1 MKKLITLVLLAATF
15 ATAASAQQ
23 TDYALATAQDWID
36 FANGINNGTIPATT
50 DAHMTADIDLGDDQ
64 TTIGSYDPDS
74 KVYSRFSGIFD
85 GQGHTLTIHYDRTDY
100 AYTQAFE
107 NNAAAPFMWIT
118 DATIRNLHVAGTI
131 TTTSKFVGGIVGDI
145 YGTQNLIE
153 GCRSSVSITSTVT
166 SDGCIGGL
174 ISHMTNNQ
182 TVTVR
187 DCVFDGSINAP
198 SAWGNGGFMGYKYG
212 TATFENC
219 LFAPTEL
226 NLSTNQGNT
235 FVRNGGNPLTI
246 SNCHYTRQH
255 GTAQGIPA
263 KADELT
269 NGRTAFY
276 LQNGRDDMFWGQA
289 IGTDPMPLLT
299 TDATRRVYRSA
310 EGFTNDASAAI
321 SDQDILPLLY
331 TRDADGNITITGYDE
346 HLVPATDFALV
357 IPDAIDGAPVTA
369 IANSAFRYKSAITSV
384 TIGRNVTTI
393 GTYAF
398 ADCANLTSAT
408 MAGDINIETVSDH
421 LFYNT
426 PKLESFIVPKSVK
439 TIAPYAFEA
448 CRALTSITLPAD
460 GQLTTIQDGAFQNCS
475 ALPTIVLP
483 TTLTTI
489 NAVAFRNCTALDNVT
504 IPSSVTTIG
513 NACFFGCT
521 ALTSIVIPSSVTS
534 MGTQIFY
541 NCTAL
546 ATASFAD
553 GCQLTAI
560 PNETFRNTALTAFT
574 IPASVTN
581 IGDASFYQTPLAA
594 ITLPPTV
601 TRLGNSAFSACPN
614 LAEVTIPATITSMGN
629 DVFNAS
635 GVVTATINCATLGQ
649 AAFIN
654 CGKLETVTF
663 GEGVTTIGSGSA
675 PFRSCSKLTT
685 VNIPSSVTSIGAYA
699 FADCATLTTVNMAT
713 DIAIETVS
721 DHLFYN
727 CPKLD
732 NFTVPKSV
740 KTIAPYAFEAC
751 RGLTSITLPADGQL
765 TTIQDGA
772 FQNCSA
778 LPTITLPATLTTINA
793 VAFRYCTSLDNVT
806 IPSSVTT
813 IGNSCFFGCTALT
826 SIVIPSSVTSMG
838 SQMFYNCTALATASF
853 EDGCQ
858 LTAIPGETFRNTA
871 LTAFTIP
878 ASVITVSDAAFYQT
892 PLAAITF
899 PASVTTIGNFAFRY
913 CDKLNNVVLPG
924 TLKYIGNWSF
934 ANCTALANVTFEEG
948 LTSINGDVFQYSG
961 LKNVV
966 LPSTLG
972 TIGVN
977 LFYQC
982 NQLETLDLSRCV
994 NVYELYAYTTL
1005 RGWNTITYGVPAT
1018 TKIILPP
1025 YATATL
1031 GANDEVKDIG
1041 FDLTQDEEGYYKIG
1055 TREDFYKFA
1064 AFTRH
1069 ADNAAANARLTADI
1083 DLTGEEIKL
1092 GVIDANGTSYYAYKG
1107 IFDGQRHTLTIHYRN
1122 NKIRTGGVFTAVE
1135 GATIRH
1141 LRVVGDISVYYQNVG
1156 GIVGMAFNS
1165 LKMEDCESAVTI
1177 TGHPV
1182 TTATERNMGGFIAHG
1197 WMAQITMTDCL
1208 FSGSFQGGSLQTQ
1221 NAAFIAWMENSG
1233 RVSYTSC
1240 LNVGTFDVQPSTCYP
1255 LSRTPNVA
1263 NTTSAIGCY
1272 YCASG
1277 VNATGNPGSNNLV
1290 QAVTADQLATG
1301 QIAYNLQ
1308 GGRDEQH
1315 WGQIIGTDAAPR
1327 LTTAAGTRVYR
1338 GQNYTNEIVEYTG
1351 LQKDDEGY
1359 YLIGGTGDW
1368 ETFAELVENEPMVN
1382 VRLTTDVTVIDNTMV
1397 GTEAAPY
1404 AGIFDGQGHTLTVGY
1419 NVSDT
1424 RCAPFHYITGATIRH
1439 LHVAGSLTTSGQ
1451 AGGGIAGF
1459 AQGTC
1464 LIENCHS
1471 SVAINGT
1478 QVSYTADTYGGI
1490 VGVNYRG
1497 TLTISDC
1504 VFDGSITCTDRNHC
1518 GGFVGYT
1525 DNGTT
1530 TATNCLLAAT
1540 FNLNDN
1546 GTNVT
1551 FLRYNGTIA
1560 NSYYV
1565 NPLNVRQGLQAT
1577 AGQLVSGELAWRL
1590 QAERDDMFWGQL
1602 IGTDPMPVLTNDEGR
1617 RVFLH
1622 HDGTFANTPDEIQLQ
1637 QDEDGTYLIA
1647 SAGELQ
1653 WFATKVNFGETAA
1666 CARLTADIDLEG
1678 SETNQWQ
1685 PIGTTAAKYTG
1696 TFDGQHHTVSG
1707 LYWHGQKQP
1716 NIGFFGY
1723 VGAATI
1729 KGLRVEGDITCDD
1742 PDHGG
1747 ADTGSSKFVGGIV
1760 GHTDGVATISRCSFA
1775 GSVKGT
1781 LEVGGIVGGGQCQIT
1796 DCYNEATVTFYSV
1809 SNFAAGGILGYQGSG
1824 TVQITNCYNRGQII
1838 NEGNVTA
1845 YMDGISPAGTLSNC
1859 YSMAGCCFN
1868 GSGADG
1874 TAGMS
1879 RATQATAEQLA
1890 SGEVAYRLQA
1900 NRGDIAW
1907 GQRLGSDPA
1916 PILTAT
1922 LDYAVCKRTSDD
1934 TYFNVEFSDELARDD
1949 DGYYLIHNGT
1959 ELQAFANMVNE
1970 GNIYLNARLTDDI
1983 ELTGTWPG
1991 IGTGGTPFAGTF
2003 DGQRHT
2009 VSGVSGNSGLF
2020 WTVAAGG
2027 TVTSVIVDGSI
2038 YNSNEAGGIVNYNN
2052 GTITRCGFIGSM
2064 GGGGGTNNGHVAGI
2078 AAYNSRSGSIT
2089 HCFNRGSVSA
2099 RYVGGIVGVN
2109 YGTVKYCYNAGP
2121 LRMDY
2126 IKTSSAII
2134 GDRWEGS
2141 ISNCYT
2147 LEGSASH
2154 HGSEGYAGQTM
2165 TAQQFAGGEV
2175 CYLLQRDFTDEQI
2188 WGQTLG
2194 VDAAPVLTADA
2205 EQTVY
2210 QLSATQYSN
2219 NPDEPFELDM
2229 PYAAWCQDNQMLYF
2243 FTSDE
2248 VLTWN
2253 QIYECLGA
2261 AVGVKPNLYHV
2272 AMDRVTA
2279 TGRNAPGWNTY
2290 AASITAVNVEESFQ
2304 KVRPTSMYQWF
2315 WNCTN
2320 LATVK
2325 GMENL
2330 NTSQVTTMR
2339 ALFSQCAPLTHLD
2352 LSAFDTHNVTETVN
2366 MFYNCSAL
2374 KSVKIGEL
2382 WDMSSVTS
2390 SDGMF
2395 YNCTSIVG
2403 SDGTT
2408 FDNTATDKT
2417 RAHADDGG
2425 YLRLKKLEA
2434 YAIWCADNETMY
2446 FDLLDTDIREGDTYE
2461 GHTVTNVWCGAEVD
2475 NIPANVYESPWGDVS
2490 KQVHHVWFN
2499 ERFKDVAPKNLGY
2512 WFANM
2517 PVSSIDN
2524 LQYLNTSEATSMR
2537 CMFAWCYYLEAVD
2550 LSTFNTSKVTNMFEM
2565 FGCCTKLTQL
2575 DVSSFNT
2582 ENVTNM
2588 MWMFCACSHLTSLDL
2603 SMFNTANVTDMTGLF
2618 QSCKA
2623 LKDVDISS
2631 FNTANVITM
2640 SSMFENCNAIETID
2654 ITNFDFSSVIFS
2666 QYFMTVFRYC
2676 SNLTTIYCNS
2686 NLYYPNTVLY
2696 NLREIFTGCT
2706 KLAGVI
2712 PFDENKISI
2721 EFANPVT
2728 GYFTHKNPLR
2738 GDANGDGRLTVADV
2752 VAITA
2757 HLNGAEPEY
2766 FDALQADTDADGE
2779 ITEDDV
2785 HRLAEIMVGKVEK

>member
-50 DAHMTADIDLGDDQ
+50 DAHMTADIDLGDIVSTIGTNARAYSGTFDGQGHTLTVNYVSSEEWCSPFTVIGGARIRNLNTSGRIELRNHYHAAGIAGKLTNNSANVIERCRSSITIVMNAYGLHGGFVGNMYSGSKLTLKDCIFDGEMTGTGGSVSSALVGRVNSGVTLNVSNCLITGTFSQTVNLVYDAGIVAGITATNTYYTSDNIANAQGATAANAEQLADGTIATALQANRTEKVWQQDADSNMPEFNLFIIQTPLTLDANGYYLLATPQDWKDFAELVRVKPRAMTRMTADIDLGDDQ

-74 KVYSRFSGIFD
+74 KVNNRFSGIFD
-85 GQGHTLTIHYDRTDY
+85 GQGHTLTINYDRTDY

-107 NNAAAPFMWIT
+107 DNAAAPFLYIT
-118 DATIRNLHVAGTI
+118 DATIRNLHVEGTI
-131 TTTSKFVGGIVGDI
+131 ATASKFVGGIVGDI
-145 YGTQNLIE
+145 SGTQNLIE
-153 GCRSSVSITSTVT
+153 GCRSSVSITSSVN

-187 DCVFDGSINAP
+187 DCVFDGIINAP

-235 FVRNGGNPLTI
+235 FVRNGGGTLTI
-246 SNCHYTRQH
+246 SNCYYTRQH
-255 GTAQGIPA
+255 GTAQGILTT
-263 KADELT
+263 ADELA

-299 TDATRRVYRSA
+299 TDVTRRVYRSA

-321 SDQDILPLLY
+321 ADQDILPLLY
-331 TRDADGNITITGYDE
+331 TRDADGNITITGYDD
-346 HLVPATDFALV
+346 HLAPATDFALV

-369 IANSAFRYKSAITSV
+369 IVNSAFRYKSAITSV

-408 MAGDINIETVSDH
+408 MAEDINIETVSDH
-421 LFYNT
+421 LFYNC
-426 PKLESFIVPKSVK
+426 PKLNIFTVPKSVK
-439 TIAPYAFEA
+439 TIGGYAFEA
-448 CRALTSITLPAD
+448 CRALTNITLPTD

-483 TTLTTI
+483 ATLTTV

-504 IPSSVTTIG
+504 IPSSVTAIG
-513 NACFFGCT
+513 NTCFFGCT
-521 ALTSIVIPSSVTS
+521 ALKSIVIPNSVTS
-534 MGTQIFY
+534 MGT
-541 NCTAL
+541 
-546 ATASFAD
+546 
-553 GCQLTAI
+553 
-560 PNETFRNTALTAFT
+560 
-574 IPASVTN
+574 
-581 IGDASFYQTPLAA
+581 
-594 ITLPPTV
+594 
-601 TRLGNSAFSACPN
+601 
-614 LAEVTIPATITSMGN
+614 
-629 DVFNAS
+629 
-635 GVVTATINCATLGQ
+635 
-649 AAFIN
+649 
-654 CGKLETVTF
+654 
-663 GEGVTTIGSGSA
+663 
-675 PFRSCSKLTT
+675 
-685 VNIPSSVTSIGAYA
+685 
-699 FADCATLTTVNMAT
+699 
-713 DIAIETVS
+713 
-721 DHLFYN
+721 
-727 CPKLD
+727 
-732 NFTVPKSV
+732 
-740 KTIAPYAFEAC
+740 
-751 RGLTSITLPADGQL
+751 
-765 TTIQDGA
+765 
-772 FQNCSA
+772 
-778 LPTITLPATLTTINA
+778 
-793 VAFRYCTSLDNVT
+793 
-806 IPSSVTT
+806 
-813 IGNSCFFGCTALT
+813 
-826 SIVIPSSVTSMG
+826 
-838 SQMFYNCTALATASF
+838 QMFYNCTALATASF

-878 ASVITVSDAAFYQT
+878 ASVTTISDASFYQT
-892 PLAAITF
+892 PLAAISI
-899 PASVTTIGNFAFRY
+899 PANVTTIGNFAFRY
-913 CDKLNNVVLPG
+913 CEKLNNVVLPG
-924 TLKYIGNWSF
+924 TLQYIGDWSF
-934 ANCTALANVTFEEG
+934 AYCTALENLTFEEG
-948 LTSINGDVFQYSG
+948 LTSINGGVFQYSG

-994 NVYELYAYTTL
+994 NVYELYANTTL

-1041 FDLTQDEEGYYKIG
+1041 FDLTQDEEGYYNIG

-1083 DLTGEEIKL
+1083 DLTGEEIKI
-1092 GVIDANGTSYYAYKG
+1092 GVQTNNNNYLAYKG
-1107 IFDGQRHTLTIHYRN
+1107 IFDGQGHTLTVNYTSGTA
-1122 NKIRTGGVFTAVE
+1122 KGVAVFSAVE
-1135 GATIRH
+1135 GATIRR
-1141 LRVVGDISVYYQNVG
+1141 LRVAGNIEAYALHCAGFVVS
-1156 GIVGMAFNS
+1156 ALKS
-1165 LKMEDCESAVTI
+1165 LTMEDCESAVTLN
-1177 TGHPV
+1177 GHAA
-1182 TTATERNMGGFIAHG
+1182 TATNMHMGGFIGHG
-1197 WMAQITMTDCL
+1197 ATAQITMTDCHFCGKL
-1208 FSGSFQGGSLQTQ
+1208 LGGNTVRYG
-1221 NAAFIAWMENSG
+1221 AAFLAWMESAG
-1233 RVSYTSC
+1233 RISYTSC
-1240 LNVGTFDVQPSTCYP
+1240 LNTGTFDVAP
-1255 LSRTPNVA
+1255 A
-1263 NTTSAIGCY
+1263 
-1272 YCASG
+1272 YCAPLGHTQYNNQST
-1277 VNATGNPGSNNLV
+1277 ATLCFYKSTDKVAKDNLI
-1290 QAVTADQLATG
+1290 QPLTAEQLATG
-1301 QIAYNLQ
+1301 QIAYKLQ

-1315 WGQIIGTDAAPR
+1315 WGQLIGTDAAPR

-1368 ETFAELVENEPMVN
+1368 ETFAKLVEDEPMVN
-1382 VRLTTDVTVIDNTMV
+1382 ARLTTDVTVIDDTMV

-1451 AGGGIAGF
+1451 VGGGIAGF

-1478 QVSYTADTYGGI
+1478 KVSSTADTYGGI

-1577 AGQLVSGELAWRL
+1577 AGQLGSGEVAWRL

-1666 CARLTADIDLEG
+1666 SARLTADIDLDG

-1747 ADTGSSKFVGGIV
+1747 TDTGSSKFVGGIV

-1775 GSVKGT
+1775 GNVKGT

-1838 NEGNVTA
+1838 NEGNATA

-1859 YSMAGCCFN
+1859 YSLAGCCFN

-1879 RATQATAEQLA
+1879 RATQVTAEQLA
-1890 SGEVAYRLQA
+1890 SGEVTYRLQA

-1916 PILTAT
+1916 PILTAS
-1922 LDYAVCKRTSDD
+1922 LDYAVCKRISDD

-1949 DGYYLIHNGT
+1949 DGYYLIHNGA
-1959 ELQAFANMVNE
+1959 ELKTFADMVNE

-2009 VSGVSGNSGLF
+2009 VSGVSGGSGLF
-2020 WTVAAGG
+2020 WAVAAGG

-2038 YNSNEAGGIVNYNN
+2038 YSGNEAGGIVNYNN

-2078 AAYNSRSGSIT
+2078 AASNGRSGSIT

-2109 YGTVKYCYNAGP
+2109 YGTVKYCYNAGS
-2121 LRMDY
+2121 LRMDL

-2134 GDRWEGS
+2134 GDRWEGAVS
-2141 ISNCYT
+2141 DCYT
-2147 LEGSASH
+2147 LEGSATH

-2165 TAQQFAGGEV
+2165 TAEQFASGEV
-2175 CYLLQRDFTDEQI
+2175 CYLLQKDFKLEQI
-2188 WGQTLG
+2188 WGQKIG
-2194 VDAAPVLTADA
+2194 EDDAPVLTDA
-2205 EQTVY
+2205 RSCLVALNTDD
-2210 QLSATQYSN
+2210 ATYY
-2219 NPDEPFELDM
+2219 NPYIEPT
-2229 PYAAWCQDNQMLYF
+2229 PYAIYCSNGTLYF
-2243 FTSDE
+2243 DRLDISVNVGDIYDGHTVTYVWSGDD
-2248 VLTWN
+2248 VVHTQLTGKGYSPWGDIVN
-2253 QIYECLGA
+2253 MNNKCIYEIVFTEA
-2261 AVGVKPNLYHV
+2261 F
-2272 AMDRVTA
+2272 
-2279 TGRNAPGWNTY
+2279 
-2290 AASITAVNVEESFQ
+2290 SQ
-2304 KVRPTSMYQWF
+2304 VRPTNLERWF
-2315 WNCTN
+2315 ANTN
-2320 LATVK
+2320 VHGITGLS
-2325 GMENL
+2325 NL
-2330 NTSQVTTMR
+2330 NTSEVTSM
-2339 ALFSQCAPLTHLD
+2339 AKLFYGCYQIEALD
-2352 LSAFDTHNVTETVN
+2352 LSSFNTAKVTDMNGMFWGCNNLTSLDISSFNTAKVTN
-2366 MFYNCSAL
+2366 MSYMFYNCF
-2374 KSVKIGEL
+2374 EL
-2382 WDMSSVTS
+2382 PS
-2390 SDGMF
+2390 
-2395 YNCTSIVG
+2395 
-2403 SDGTT
+2403 
-2408 FDNTATDKT
+2408 
-2417 RAHADDGG
+2417 
-2425 YLRLKKLEA
+2425 
-2434 YAIWCADNETMY
+2434 
-2446 FDLLDTDIREGDTYE
+2446 
-2461 GHTVTNVWCGAEVD
+2461 
-2475 NIPANVYESPWGDVS
+2475 
-2490 KQVHHVWFN
+2490 
-2499 ERFKDVAPKNLGY
+2499 
-2512 WFANM
+2512 
-2517 PVSSIDN
+2517 
-2524 LQYLNTSEATSMR
+2524 
-2537 CMFAWCYYLEAVD
+2537 
-2550 LSTFNTSKVTNMFEM
+2550 
-2565 FGCCTKLTQL
+2565 L
-2575 DVSSFNT
+2575 DVSN
-2582 ENVTNM
+2582 
-2588 MWMFCACSHLTSLDL
+2588 
-2603 SMFNTANVTDMTGLF
+2603 FNTANVTDMRYMFSNCFTLP
-2618 QSCKA
+2618 S
-2623 LKDVDISS
+2623 LDVSNLNTSNVTHMGCMFYKCGHLTTIDLSSFNTAKVTNMSDMFLDCGNLMTVDLSS
-2631 FNTANVITM
+2631 FNTANVTYM
-2640 SSMFENCNAIETID
+2640 GSMFNRCTSLTTLDLSNFD
-2654 ITNFDFSSVIFS
+2654 ITNVQDLSDMFYRCKSLTTIDLSSFNPANNIFVDEMFSE
-2666 QYFMTVFRYC
+2666 C
-2676 SNLTTIYCNS
+2676 DNLKTIYCN
-2686 NLYYPNTVLY
+2686 NRWKV
-2696 NLREIFTGCT
+2696 T
-2706 KLAGVI
+2706 KYLGLNAFASSPELVGAVSYD
-2712 PFDENKISI
+2712 PEKISI

-2757 HLNGAEPEY
+2757 HLNGIEPEY

-2779 ITEDDV
+2779 ITEEDV